1 MPALFLCPFA
11 VYRRRRGLFFY
22 TKRFLK
28 MLKKKPLINSVSGS
42 SRRLPDL
49 REVLTLENGIALSYF
64 MFKTLS
70 TVKKLA
76 DGEIT
81 ASDLE
86 AMEDGNNE
94 L

>member
-1 MPALFLCPFA
+1 
-11 VYRRRRGLFFY
+11 
-22 TKRFLK
+22 
-28 MLKKKPLINSVSGS
+28 MLKKTPLVKSISGS
-42 SRRLPDL
+42 SRKLPDL
-49 REVLTLENGIALSYF
+49 KEVLTLENGIAFSYF

-86 AMEDGNNE
+86 AMEDDNNE

>member
-1 MPALFLCPFA
+1 
-11 VYRRRRGLFFY
+11 
-22 TKRFLK
+22 
-28 MLKKKPLINSVSGS
+28 MLKKSPLVKSISGS
-42 SRRLPDL
+42 GSRRFPDL
-49 REVLTLENGIALSYF
+49 KEVLTLENGIAFSYF
-64 MFKTLS
+64 MFRTLS

-86 AMEDGNNE
+86 AMEDSNNE